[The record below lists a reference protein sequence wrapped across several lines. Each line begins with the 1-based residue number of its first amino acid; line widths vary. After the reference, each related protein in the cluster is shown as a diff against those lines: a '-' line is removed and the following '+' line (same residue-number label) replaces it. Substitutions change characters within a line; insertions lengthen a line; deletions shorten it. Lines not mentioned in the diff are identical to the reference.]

1 MEKLLQIPHEST
13 VAVGDSEN
21 DLPMMEYCAISVAM
35 GNSTDKIKQKCT
47 MVTDSVDEDGAAKA
61 IAKICG
67 IPYPTV

>member
-1 MEKLLQIPHEST
+1 MLNVPHEST
-13 VAVGDSEN
+13 VAMGDSEN

-35 GNSTDKIKQKCT
+35 ANATDKVREFCT
-47 MVTDSVDEDGAAKA
+47 EVTDHVDGDGAAKA